1 MNLVYDAGVSIGAT
15 IRISRNNV
23 YKLAIDTTREASDKA
38 QAKSDTNTNPTS
50 EFLPEETDWTTECSY
65 SLSFI
70 ANYLCAL

>member
-38 QAKSDTNTNPTS
+38 QAKSDTKTNPTS
-50 EFLPEETDWTTECSY
+50 ELLPE
-65 SLSFI
+65 
-70 ANYLCAL
+70 